1 MPDQSTPTAADLIA
15 DLRAYGLSI
24 SEIARELGRSPRMV
38 RKVVQGESSGQLYV
52 AALSELARTGR
63 AQAQP
68 ARRRGRDG
76 QLMRVRAP
84 RGASEPTRR
93 PEEGTEAQK
102 SGTAGQPPASRA
114 GAGAG
119 QPSPTPGGRAGR
131 SGGFSDST
139 TYLPGGVRQHTVTA
153 PRSEGTGRER
163 ARQRLL
169 ETLRRAA
176 RSQRGGRK
184 NVRFR
189 VTLKNGTTVEVGA
202 KGGYAVSKALARSRS
217 EGDDPFAWLAGE
229 VADRQYLQ
237 KALSREDLSIVGVE
251 ATIY

>member
-1 MPDQSTPTAADLIA
+1 MPDPSSPTAADLIA
-15 DLRAYGLSI
+15 DLRAYGLSV
-24 SEIARELGRSPRMV
+24 SEIARELGRSPRMI
-38 RKVVQGESSGQLYV
+38 RKVVQGQSSGQLYGP
-52 AALSELARTGR
+52 ALEELVRTGR
-63 AQAQP
+63 AQVQP

-76 QLMRVRAP
+76 ELVRVRAP

-93 PEEGTEAQK
+93 PEEGAGPQLT
-102 SGTAGQPPASRA
+102 GTAGQPPS
-114 GAGAG
+114 
-119 QPSPTPGGRAGR
+119 TPGGRPSAAPGGPAGR
-131 SGGFSDST
+131 PGGFSDST

-153 PRSEGTGRER
+153 PRSEGSGRER
-163 ARQRLL
+163 ARQGLL
-169 ETLRRAA
+169 EALRRAA

-189 VTLKNGTTVEVGA
+189 VTLQSGTTVEVGA

-237 KALSREDLSIVGVE
+237 EALSREDLKVVGVE

>member
-1 MPDQSTPTAADLIA
+1 VPDPSTPTAADLIA
-15 DLRAYGLSI
+15 DLRAYGLSV
-24 SEIARELGRSPRMV
+24 SEIARELGRSPRMI

-52 AALSELARTGR
+52 PALNELVQTGR
-63 AQAQP
+63 TQAPP

-76 QLMRVRAP
+76 ELMRVRAP
-84 RGASEPTRR
+84 RGASEATRR
-93 PEEGTEAQK
+93 PEEG
-102 SGTAGQPPASRA
+102 AGSQQA
-114 GAGAG
+114 GAAG
-119 QPSPTPGGRAGR
+119 EPPSPAGGERPSAPGGRAGR
-131 SGGFSDST
+131 PGGFSDST

-153 PRSEGTGRER
+153 PRSEGSGRER
-163 ARQRLL
+163 ARQGLL
-169 ETLRRAA
+169 GALRRAA

-189 VTLKNGTTVEVGA
+189 VTLQNGTTVEVGA

-237 KALSREDLSIVGVE
+237 KALAREDLNIVGVE

>member
-1 MPDQSTPTAADLIA
+1 MPDPSTPSAADLIA
-15 DLRAYGLSI
+15 NLRAYGLSV
-24 SEIARELGRSPRMV
+24 SEIARELGRSPRMI

-52 AALSELARTGR
+52 PALNELVQTGR
-63 AQAQP
+63 TQAPP

-76 QLMRVRAP
+76 ELVRVRAP
-84 RGASEPTRR
+84 RGAAEPTRR
-93 PEEGTEAQK
+93 PQEDTGAAQ
-102 SGTAGQPPASRA
+102 AG
-114 GAGAG
+114 GAG
-119 QPSPTPGGRAGR
+119 QTPAPPPGGRGR
-131 SGGFSDST
+131 SSASTGSAARPGTFSDST

-153 PRSEGTGRER
+153 PRSEGSGRER
-163 ARQRLL
+163 ARQGLL
-169 ETLRRAA
+169 GALRRAA

-189 VTLKNGTTVEVGA
+189 VTLQNGTTVEVGA

-237 KALSREDLSIVGVE
+237 KTLARENLNIVGVE

>member
-1 MPDQSTPTAADLIA
+1 MSDPSTPTAAELIA
-15 DLRAYGLSI
+15 DLRAYGLSV
-24 SEIARELGRSPRMV
+24 SEIAREIGRSPRMV
-38 RKVVQGESSGQLYV
+38 RKVMQGQSSGQLYV
-52 AALSELARTGR
+52 AALNELVQTGR
-63 AQAQP
+63 TQAPP

-84 RGASEPTRR
+84 RGAAEPTRR
-93 PEEGTEAQK
+93 PQE
-102 SGTAGQPPASRA
+102 
-114 GAGAG
+114 GAGGAQAG
-119 QPSPTPGGRAGR
+119 VGGQQPATSTGGGKSSSASGGPAGR
-131 SGGFSDST
+131 PGGFSDST

-153 PRSEGTGRER
+153 PRSEGSGRER
-163 ARQRLL
+163 ARQGLL
-169 ETLRRAA
+169 GALRRAA

-189 VTLKNGTTVEVGA
+189 VTLQNGTTVEVGA

-237 KALSREDLSIVGVE
+237 KALSRENLRIVGVE